1 MQRWPLEVDEG
12 LEGRRGVGLQE
23 TNAMESPAGDALGC
37 QSLDIIGEEGGE
49 EGGTHL
55 GPMTLGLLHP
65 TLDDVDPN
73 LLPLASSLL
82 DLVLLLVSLLT
93 DNGAKERLLVAFLSC
108 GRRGG
113 AEMGGRLGLDVGG
126 DGHTG
131 RGERASTG
139 ERA

>member
-12 LEGRRGVGLQE
+12 LEGRRWVGLQE
-23 TNAMESPAGDALGC
+23 TNAMKRPAGDALGC
-37 QSLDIIGEEGGE
+37 QSDIMGEVGGE

-93 DNGAKERLLVAFLSC
+93 DNGAKERLLVASLGC

-126 DGHTG
+126 DGHAG